1 MDRLIELVESVEI
14 INFFAPLREIFL
26 LCAIWRGRISRKG
39 AEVQKREDAKGMDR
53 LNERVESVEII
64 DFFAALRLC
73 VRSFFCARNGEGG
86 SHAKAEGSKI
96 EKTQRGWIG

>member
-1 MDRLIELVESVEI
+1 
-14 INFFAPLREIFL
+14 
-26 LCAIWRGRISRKG
+26 
-39 AEVQKREDAKGMDR
+39 MDR

-86 SHAKAEGSKI
+86 SHAKAQRK